1 MSNKGKQL
9 RENRAKKATFTVT
22 QEQLTMLVQREMEK
36 QLKPVKEK
44 IKADAMSDAINTAL
58 ILLFSL
64 PIKSLLDENF
74 WPKNY
79 QKNIRKFTDRMLEYY
94 NKWQND
100 EEGFTTAELQK
111 FVWEVGGLK
120 FEATDK

>member
-1 MSNKGKQL
+1 MSQKGKQL

-79 QKNIRKFTDRMLEYY
+79 QKNIRKFTDRMLDYY

>member
-1 MSNKGKQL
+1 MSNKGKEL
-9 RENRAKKATFTVT
+9 RENRAKKATFTLT
-22 QEQLTMLVQREMEK
+22 QEQLTMLVKREMEK
-36 QLKPVKEK
+36 QLGPAKEK
-44 IKADAMSDAINTAL
+44 IKADAMSDAINTAM

-79 QKNIRKFTDRMLEYY
+79 QKNIRKFTDRMLDYY

-120 FEATDK
+120 FEATDE

>member
-1 MSNKGKQL
+1 MSQKGKQL
-9 RENRAKKATFTVT
+9 RENRAKKATFTLT
-22 QEQLTMLVQREMEK
+22 QEQLTMLVQREMKK
-36 QLKPVKEK
+36 QLEPVKEK
-44 IKADAMSDAINTAL
+44 IKADAMSDAINTAM

-79 QKNIRKFTDRMLEYY
+79 QKNIRKFTDRMLDYY
-94 NKWQND
+94 DKWQND

-111 FVWEVGGLK
+111 FVWEVGGLR
-120 FEATDK
+120 FEEEK

>member
-79 QKNIRKFTDRMLEYY
+79 QKNIRKFTDRLLEYY
-94 NKWQND
+94 DKWQND